1 MFLTYANSITAN
13 THKFVGDT
21 STNMIPL
28 SRSNWKKLLD
38 PCAFFVL
45 VFSSLSG
52 NGGQKA
58 PLQAYSAVRLSESDP
73 GHRQAN
79 TGFAASSES
88 TQLCFL
94 FAICCSADISSSL
107 ENTIDF

>member
-1 MFLTYANSITAN
+1 
-13 THKFVGDT
+13 
-21 STNMIPL
+21 MIPL

-45 VFSSLSG
+45 FFFSLPG

-58 PLQAYSAVRLSESDP
+58 PLKACSAVRLKESDP
-73 GHRQAN
+73 GTRQAN
-79 TGFAASSES
+79 AGFAASREN

-94 FAICCSADISSSL
+94 FAICCSADILSSL
-107 ENTIDF
+107 ENAIDFWLL